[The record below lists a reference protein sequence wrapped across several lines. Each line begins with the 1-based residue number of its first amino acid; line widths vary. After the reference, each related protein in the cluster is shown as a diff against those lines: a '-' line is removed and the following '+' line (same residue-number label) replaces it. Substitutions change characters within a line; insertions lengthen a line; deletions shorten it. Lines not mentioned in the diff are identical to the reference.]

1 MKIGTNFDVVE
12 GNIGTLKNAGNTLAK
27 LKDGL
32 QHPSGNI
39 NTPTPKVIREKYT
52 QITNLFQEYGAL
64 VVNDAKRIEQVPHNM
79 KSFDENAGRR

>member
-1 MKIGTNFDVVE
+1 MKIGAQFDVVQ
-12 GNIGTLKNAGNTLAK
+12 GNIGALKNTGNTLFD

-52 QITNLFQEYGAL
+52 RLTNLMQSYGAL
-64 VVNDAKRIEQVPHNM
+64 VNNDAKRINQVVNNM
-79 KSFDENAGRR
+79 RSFDESAGRR